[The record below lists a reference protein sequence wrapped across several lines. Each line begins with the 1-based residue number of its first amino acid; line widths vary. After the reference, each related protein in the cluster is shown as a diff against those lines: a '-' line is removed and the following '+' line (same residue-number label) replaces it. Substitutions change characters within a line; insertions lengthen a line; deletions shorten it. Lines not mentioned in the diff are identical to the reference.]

1 MPRFSGSTPRTDPAV
16 PKMSSRAHGK
26 IRQPSYL
33 WGDRNLSG
41 EVFFLATF
49 CARRCPQPV
58 GPPKWELMVPI
69 TADDVK
75 PSLKGMKDGAPG
87 PDG

>member
-1 MPRFSGSTPRTDPAV
+1 MEYEAWLRLARGVHWILVLSLSGPRLRIDLESGAGRSMPRFSGSTPRTDPAV
-16 PKMSSRAHGK
+16 PKMSSRAPGK

-49 CARRCPQPV
+49 CA
-58 GPPKWELMVPI
+58 
-69 TADDVK
+69 
-75 PSLKGMKDGAPG
+75 
-87 PDG
+87 